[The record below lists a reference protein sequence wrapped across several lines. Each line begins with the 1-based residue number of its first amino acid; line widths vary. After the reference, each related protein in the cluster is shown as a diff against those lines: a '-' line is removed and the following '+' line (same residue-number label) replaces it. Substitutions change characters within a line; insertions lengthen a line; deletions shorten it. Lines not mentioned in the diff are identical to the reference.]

1 MTRPVSIDF
10 VSDVMCPWCALGAVA
25 LQQAIENLAGE
36 VAVEL
41 TFKPFELNPDM
52 PPEGENAV
60 EHMMR
65 KYGRTAAEVAAR
77 NDLVV
82 ARGNALGFTFDLAKR
97 THFYNAFDAHRLLFW
112 AVGEGRQVALKHT
125 LFKAH
130 FSDGENISRRDTLVR
145 LAGEAGLSTE
155 RAQGVLDSGEF
166 GAEVRELEAFYL
178 RRGISSVPAMVLNGR
193 HLMAGSQSVE
203 EYEQAI
209 RQIADGAVTTRTA
222 DR

>member
-25 LQQAIENLAGE
+25 LQQAIANLAGE
-36 VAVEL
+36 VTVEL
-41 TFKPFELNPDM
+41 AFKPFELNPDM

-65 KYGRTAAEVAAR
+65 KYGRTLAEVTAR
-77 NDLVV
+77 NVMVID
-82 ARGNALGFTFDLAKR
+82 RGNALGFRFDLAKR
-97 THFYNAFDAHRLLFW
+97 THFYNTFDAHRLLLW
-112 AVGEGRQVALKHT
+112 AAVEGRQVALKHI

-130 FSDGENISRRDTLVR
+130 FSDGENISRHDTLVR
-145 LAGEAGLSTE
+145 LAGEAGLSTA

-166 GAEVRELEAFYL
+166 AVEVRELEDFYR
-178 RRGISSVPAMVLNGR
+178 RRGINSVPAMVMNGR
-193 HLMAGSQSVE
+193 HLVAGSQSVE

-209 RQIADGAVTTRTA
+209 RQIAVAP
-222 DR
+222 

>member
-1 MTRPVSIDF
+1 VTRPVSIDF

-25 LQQAIENLAGE
+25 LQQAIANLAGE
-36 VAVEL
+36 VTVEL

-65 KYGRTAAEVAAR
+65 KYGRTLAEVTAR
-77 NDLVV
+77 NVMVID
-82 ARGNALGFTFDLAKR
+82 RGNALGFRFDLAKR
-97 THFYNAFDAHRLLFW
+97 THFYNTFDAHRLLFW
-112 AVGEGRQVALKHT
+112 AAVEGRQVALKHI

-130 FSDGENISRRDTLVR
+130 FSDGENISSQDTLVR
-145 LAGEAGLSTE
+145 LAGEAGLSTA

-166 GAEVRELEAFYL
+166 AVEVRELEDFYP
-178 RRGISSVPAMVLNGR
+178 RRGINSVPAMVLNGR
-193 HLMAGSQSVE
+193 HLVAGSQSVE

-209 RQIADGAVTTRTA
+209 RQIAVAP
-222 DR
+222 

>member
-1 MTRPVSIDF
+1 VSIDF

-25 LQQAIENLAGE
+25 LQQAIANLADE

-65 KYGRTAAEVAAR
+65 KYGRTLAEVAAR
-77 NDLVV
+77 NVMVID
-82 ARGNALGFTFDLAKR
+82 RGNALGFAFDLAKR
-97 THFYNAFDAHRLLFW
+97 THFYNSFDAHRLLYW
-112 AVGEGRQVALKHT
+112 SVAQGSQVALKHI

-130 FSDGENISRRDTLVR
+130 FSDGENISSHDTLVR
-145 LAGEAGLSTE
+145 LAGEAGLSTA

-166 GAEVRELEAFYL
+166 AVEVRELEEFYR
-178 RRGISSVPAMVLNGR
+178 RRGINAVPAMLLNGR
-193 HLMAGSQSVE
+193 HLVAGSQSVE

-209 RQIADGAVTTRTA
+209 RQITIAP
-222 DR
+222 

>member
-25 LQQAIENLAGE
+25 LQQAIANLADE
-36 VAVEL
+36 VTVEL
-41 TFKPFELNPDM
+41 AFKPFELNPDM

-65 KYGRTAAEVAAR
+65 KYGRTLAEVTAR
-77 NDLVV
+77 NVMVID
-82 ARGNALGFTFDLAKR
+82 RGNALGFRFDLAKR
-97 THFYNAFDAHRLLFW
+97 THFYNTFDAHRLLLW
-112 AVGEGRQVALKHT
+112 AAVEGRQVALKHI

-130 FSDGENISRRDTLVR
+130 FSDGENISSHDTLVR
-145 LAGEAGLSTE
+145 LAGEAGLSTA

-166 GAEVRELEAFYL
+166 AVEVRELEDFYR
-178 RRGISSVPAMVLNGR
+178 RRGINSVPAMVMNGR
-193 HLMAGSQSVE
+193 HLVAGSQSVE

-209 RQIADGAVTTRTA
+209 RQIAVAP
-222 DR
+222 

>member
-1 MTRPVSIDF
+1 MTRPVSSDF

-25 LQQAIENLAGE
+25 LQQAIANLAGE
-36 VAVEL
+36 VTVEL

-65 KYGRTAAEVAAR
+65 KYGRTLAEVTAR
-77 NDLVV
+77 NVMVID
-82 ARGNALGFTFDLAKR
+82 RGNALGFRFDLAKR
-97 THFYNAFDAHRLLFW
+97 THFYNTFDAHRLLFW
-112 AVGEGRQVALKHT
+112 AAVEGRQVALKHI

-130 FSDGENISRRDTLVR
+130 FSDGENISSQDTLVR
-145 LAGEAGLSTE
+145 LAGEAGLSTA

-166 GAEVRELEAFYL
+166 AVEVRELEDFYP
-178 RRGISSVPAMVLNGR
+178 RRGINSVPAMVLNGR
-193 HLMAGSQSVE
+193 HLVAGSQSVE

-209 RQIADGAVTTRTA
+209 RQIAVAP
-222 DR
+222 

>member
-1 MTRPVSIDF
+1 MTRAVSIEF

-25 LQQAIENLAGE
+25 LQQAIANLADE

-65 KYGRTAAEVAAR
+65 KYGRTLAEVTAR
-77 NDLVV
+77 NVMVID
-82 ARGNALGFTFDLAKR
+82 RGNALGFTFDLAKR
-97 THFYNAFDAHRLLFW
+97 THFYNSFDAHRLLYW
-112 AVGEGRQVALKHT
+112 SVAQGRQVALKHA

-130 FSDGENISRRDTLVR
+130 FSDGENISSHDTLVR
-145 LAGEAGLSTE
+145 LAGEVGLSTV
-155 RAQGVLDSGEF
+155 RAQEVLDSGELT
-166 GAEVRELEAFYL
+166 AEVRELEDFY
-178 RRGISSVPAMVLNGR
+178 RIRGINAVPAMVLNGR
-193 HLMAGSQSVE
+193 HLVAGSQSVE

-209 RQIADGAVTTRTA
+209 RQIAVAP
-222 DR
+222 

>member
-25 LQQAIENLAGE
+25 LQQAIANLAGE
-36 VAVEL
+36 VVVEL

-65 KYGRTAAEVAAR
+65 KYGRTLAEVAAR
-77 NDLVV
+77 NVMVID
-82 ARGNALGFTFDLAKR
+82 RGNAFGFTFDLAKR
-97 THFYNAFDAHRLLFW
+97 THFYNSFDAHRLLYGSV
-112 AVGEGRQVALKHT
+112 AQGRQVALKHI

-130 FSDGENISRRDTLVR
+130 FSDGENISSHDTLVR
-145 LAGEAGLSTE
+145 LAGEAGLSTA

-166 GAEVRELEAFYL
+166 AVEVRELEDFY
-178 RRGISSVPAMVLNGR
+178 RRRRINAVPAMVLNGR
-193 HLMAGSQSVE
+193 HLVAGSQSVE

-209 RQIADGAVTTRTA
+209 RQVAVA
-222 DR
+222 P

>member
-1 MTRPVSIDF
+1 MTRTVSIDF

-25 LQQAIENLAGE
+25 LQQAIENLADE

-65 KYGRTAAEVAAR
+65 KYGRTLAEVAAR
-77 NDLVV
+77 NVMVID
-82 ARGNALGFTFDLAKR
+82 RGNALGFTFDLAKR
-97 THFYNAFDAHRLLFW
+97 THFYNSFDAHRLLYW
-112 AVGEGRQVALKHT
+112 SVAQGRQVALKHV

-130 FSDGENISRRDTLVR
+130 FSDGENISSHDTLVR
-145 LAGEAGLSTE
+145 LAGEVGLSTV
-155 RAQGVLDSGEF
+155 RAQEVLDSGEF
-166 GAEVRELEAFYL
+166 TAEVRELEDFYR
-178 RRGISSVPAMVLNGR
+178 RRGINAVPAMVLNGR
-193 HLMAGSQSVE
+193 HLVAGSQSVE

-209 RQIADGAVTTRTA
+209 RQIAVAP
-222 DR
+222 

>member
-1 MTRPVSIDF
+1 MTRTVSIEF

-25 LQQAIENLAGE
+25 LQQAIANLAGE
-36 VAVEL
+36 VTVEL

-65 KYGRTAAEVAAR
+65 KYGRTLGEVAAR
-77 NDLVV
+77 NVMVID
-82 ARGNALGFTFDLAKR
+82 RGNALGFKFDLAKR
-97 THFYNAFDAHRLLFW
+97 THFYNSFDAHRLLYW
-112 AVGEGRQVALKHT
+112 SVAQGRQVALKHI

-130 FSDGENISRRDTLVR
+130 FSDGQNISSHDTLVR
-145 LAGEAGLSTE
+145 LAGEAGLSTA

-166 GAEVRELEAFYL
+166 AVEVRELEDFYG
-178 RRGISSVPAMVLNGR
+178 RRGINAVPAMVLNGR
-193 HLMAGSQSVE
+193 HLVAGSQSVE

-209 RQIADGAVTTRTA
+209 RQIAVAP
-222 DR
+222 

>member
-25 LQQAIENLAGE
+25 LQQAIANLAGE

-65 KYGRTAAEVAAR
+65 KYGRTFAEVAAR
-77 NDLVV
+77 NVMVID
-82 ARGNALGFTFDLAKR
+82 RGNALGFTFDLAKR
-97 THFYNAFDAHRLLFW
+97 THFYNSFDAHRLLYW
-112 AVGEGRQVALKHT
+112 SVAQGRQVALKHI

-130 FSDGENISRRDTLVR
+130 FSDGENISSHDTLVR
-145 LAGEAGLSTE
+145 LAGEAGLSTA
-155 RAQGVLDSGEF
+155 RAQGVLDSGELT
-166 GAEVRELEAFYL
+166 AEVRELEDFY
-178 RRGISSVPAMVLNGR
+178 RMRGINAVPAMVLNGR
-193 HLMAGSQSVE
+193 HLVAGSQSVE

-209 RQIADGAVTTRTA
+209 RQIAVAP
-222 DR
+222 

>member
-25 LQQAIENLAGE
+25 LQQAIANLAGE
-36 VAVEL
+36 VTVEL

-65 KYGRTAAEVAAR
+65 KYGRTLAEVTAR
-77 NDLVV
+77 NVMVID
-82 ARGNALGFTFDLAKR
+82 RGNALGFRFDLAKR
-97 THFYNAFDAHRLLFW
+97 THFYNTFDAHRLLFW
-112 AVGEGRQVALKHT
+112 AAVEGRQVALKHI

-130 FSDGENISRRDTLVR
+130 FSDGENISSHDTLVR
-145 LAGEAGLSTE
+145 LAGEAGLSTA

-166 GAEVRELEAFYL
+166 AVEVRELEDFYR
-178 RRGISSVPAMVLNGR
+178 RRGINSVPAMVMNGR
-193 HLMAGSQSVE
+193 HLVAGSQSVE

-209 RQIADGAVTTRTA
+209 RQIAVAP
-222 DR
+222 

>member
-1 MTRPVSIDF
+1 MTRTVSIDF

-25 LQQAIENLAGE
+25 LQQAIANLAGE

-65 KYGRTAAEVAAR
+65 KYGRTLAEVTAR
-77 NDLVV
+77 NVMVID
-82 ARGNALGFTFDLAKR
+82 RGNALGFTFDLAKR
-97 THFYNAFDAHRLLFW
+97 THFYNSFDAHRLLYW
-112 AVGEGRQVALKHT
+112 SVAQDRQVALKHI

-130 FSDGENISRRDTLVR
+130 FSDGENISSHDTLVR
-145 LAGEAGLSTE
+145 LAGEVGLSTV
-155 RAQGVLDSGEF
+155 RAQEVLDSGELT
-166 GAEVRELEAFYL
+166 AEVRELEDFY
-178 RRGISSVPAMVLNGR
+178 RMRGINAVPAMVLNGR
-193 HLMAGSQSVE
+193 HLVAGSQSVE

-209 RQIADGAVTTRTA
+209 RQIAVAP
-222 DR
+222 

>member
-25 LQQAIENLAGE
+25 LQQAIANLADE
-36 VAVEL
+36 VTVEL
-41 TFKPFELNPDM
+41 AFKPFELNPDM

-65 KYGRTAAEVAAR
+65 KYGRTLAEVTAR
-77 NDLVV
+77 NVMVID
-82 ARGNALGFTFDLAKR
+82 RGNALGFRFDLAKR
-97 THFYNAFDAHRLLFW
+97 THFYNTFDAHRLLLW
-112 AVGEGRQVALKHT
+112 AAVEGRQVALKHI

-130 FSDGENISRRDTLVR
+130 FSDGENISSHDTLVR
-145 LAGEAGLSTE
+145 LAGEAGLSTA

-166 GAEVRELEAFYL
+166 AVEVRELEDFYP
-178 RRGISSVPAMVLNGR
+178 RRGINSVPAMVMNGR
-193 HLMAGSQSVE
+193 HLVAGSQSVE

-209 RQIADGAVTTRTA
+209 RQIAVAP
-222 DR
+222 

>member
-25 LQQAIENLAGE
+25 LQQAIANLAGE
-36 VAVEL
+36 VTVEL

-65 KYGRTAAEVAAR
+65 KYGRTLAEVTAR
-77 NDLVV
+77 NVMVID
-82 ARGNALGFTFDLAKR
+82 RGNALGFRFDLAKR
-97 THFYNAFDAHRLLFW
+97 THFYNTFDAHRLLFW
-112 AVGEGRQVALKHT
+112 AAVEGRQVALKHI

-130 FSDGENISRRDTLVR
+130 FSDGENISSHDTLVR
-145 LAGEAGLSTE
+145 LAGEAGLSTS
-155 RAQGVLDSGEF
+155 RAQGVLDGGEF
-166 GAEVRELEAFYL
+166 AVEVRELEDFYR
-178 RRGISSVPAMVLNGR
+178 RRGINSVPAMVMNGR
-193 HLMAGSQSVE
+193 HLVAGSQSVE

-209 RQIADGAVTTRTA
+209 RQIAVAP
-222 DR
+222 

>member
-25 LQQAIENLAGE
+25 LQQAIANLAGE

-65 KYGRTAAEVAAR
+65 KYGRTFAEVAAR
-77 NDLVV
+77 NVMVID
-82 ARGNALGFTFDLAKR
+82 RGNALGFTFDLAKR
-97 THFYNAFDAHRLLFW
+97 THFYNSFDAHRLLYW
-112 AVGEGRQVALKHT
+112 SVAQGRQVALKQL

-130 FSDGENISRRDTLVR
+130 FSDGENISSHDTLVR
-145 LAGEAGLSTE
+145 LAGEAGLSTA
-155 RAQGVLDSGEF
+155 RAQGVLGSGEF
-166 GAEVRELEAFYL
+166 AVEVRELEDFYR
-178 RRGISSVPAMVLNGR
+178 RRGINAVPAMVMNGR
-193 HLMAGSQSVE
+193 HLVAGSQSVE

-209 RQIADGAVTTRTA
+209 RQVAVA
-222 DR
+222 P

>member
-25 LQQAIENLAGE
+25 LQQAIANLAGE

-65 KYGRTAAEVAAR
+65 KYGRTLAEVTAR
-77 NDLVV
+77 NVMVID
-82 ARGNALGFTFDLAKR
+82 RGNALGFTFDLAKR
-97 THFYNAFDAHRLLFW
+97 THFYNSFDAHRLLYW
-112 AVGEGRQVALKHT
+112 SVAQGRQVALKHA

-130 FSDGENISRRDTLVR
+130 FSDGENISSHDTLVR
-145 LAGEAGLSTE
+145 LAGEVGLSTV
-155 RAQGVLDSGEF
+155 RAQEVLDSGELT
-166 GAEVRELEAFYL
+166 AEVRELEDFY
-178 RRGISSVPAMVLNGR
+178 RMRGINAVPAMVLNGR
-193 HLMAGSQSVE
+193 HLVAGSQSVE

-209 RQIADGAVTTRTA
+209 RQIAVAP
-222 DR
+222 

>member
-1 MTRPVSIDF
+1 MTRTVSIDF

-25 LQQAIENLAGE
+25 LQQAIANLAGE

-65 KYGRTAAEVAAR
+65 KYGRAFTEVAAR
-77 NDLVV
+77 NVMVID
-82 ARGNALGFTFDLAKR
+82 RGNALGFMFDLAKR
-97 THFYNAFDAHRLLFW
+97 THFYNSFGAHRLLYW
-112 AVGEGRQVALKHT
+112 SVAQGRQVALKHA

-130 FSDGENISRRDTLVR
+130 FSDGENISSHDTLVR
-145 LAGEAGLSTE
+145 LAGEVGLSTV
-155 RAQGVLDSGEF
+155 RAQEVLDSGELT
-166 GAEVRELEAFYL
+166 AEVRELEDFYR
-178 RRGISSVPAMVLNGR
+178 RRGINAVPAMVLNGR
-193 HLMAGSQSVE
+193 HLVAGSQSVE

-209 RQIADGAVTTRTA
+209 RQVAVA
-222 DR
+222 P

>member
-1 MTRPVSIDF
+1 MTRAVSIEF

-25 LQQAIENLAGE
+25 LQQAIANLADE

-65 KYGRTAAEVAAR
+65 KYGRTLAEVTAR
-77 NDLVV
+77 NVMVID
-82 ARGNALGFTFDLAKR
+82 RGNALGFTFDLAKR
-97 THFYNAFDAHRLLFW
+97 THFYNSFDAHRLLYW
-112 AVGEGRQVALKHT
+112 SVAQGRQVALKHA

-130 FSDGENISRRDTLVR
+130 FSDGENISSHGTLVR
-145 LAGEAGLSTE
+145 LAGEVGLSTV
-155 RAQGVLDSGEF
+155 RAQAVLDSGELT
-166 GAEVRELEAFYL
+166 AEVRELEDFY
-178 RRGISSVPAMVLNGR
+178 RIRGINAVPAMVLNGR
-193 HLMAGSQSVE
+193 HLVAGSQSVE

-209 RQIADGAVTTRTA
+209 RQIAVAP
-222 DR
+222 

>member
-1 MTRPVSIDF
+1 VTRTVSIDF

-25 LQQAIENLAGE
+25 LQQAIANLAGE

-65 KYGRTAAEVAAR
+65 KYGRTLAEVTAR
-77 NDLVV
+77 NVMVID
-82 ARGNALGFTFDLAKR
+82 RGNALGFTFDLAKR
-97 THFYNAFDAHRLLFW
+97 THFYNSFDAHRLLYW
-112 AVGEGRQVALKHT
+112 SVAQGRQVALKHI

-130 FSDGENISRRDTLVR
+130 FSDGENISSHDTLVR
-145 LAGEAGLSTE
+145 LAGEVGLSTV
-155 RAQGVLDSGEF
+155 RAQEVLDSGELT
-166 GAEVRELEAFYL
+166 AEVRELEDFY
-178 RRGISSVPAMVLNGR
+178 RMRGINAVPAMVLNGR
-193 HLMAGSQSVE
+193 HLVAGSQSVE

-209 RQIADGAVTTRTA
+209 RQIAVAP
-222 DR
+222 

>member
-1 MTRPVSIDF
+1 VTRAVSIEF

-25 LQQAIENLAGE
+25 LQQAIANLADE

-65 KYGRTAAEVAAR
+65 KYGRTLAEVTAR
-77 NDLVV
+77 NVMVID
-82 ARGNALGFTFDLAKR
+82 RGNALGFTFDLAKR
-97 THFYNAFDAHRLLFW
+97 THFYNSFDAHRLLYW
-112 AVGEGRQVALKHT
+112 SVAQGRQVALKHA

-130 FSDGENISRRDTLVR
+130 FSDGENISSHDTLVR
-145 LAGEAGLSTE
+145 LAGEVGLSTV
-155 RAQGVLDSGEF
+155 RAQEVLDSGELT
-166 GAEVRELEAFYL
+166 AEVRELEDFY
-178 RRGISSVPAMVLNGR
+178 RIRGINAVPAMVLNGR
-193 HLMAGSQSVE
+193 HLVAGSQSVE

-209 RQIADGAVTTRTA
+209 RQIAVAP
-222 DR
+222 

>member
-25 LQQAIENLAGE
+25 LQQAIANLAGE

-65 KYGRTAAEVAAR
+65 KYGRTLAEVTAR
-77 NDLVV
+77 NVMVID
-82 ARGNALGFTFDLAKR
+82 RGNALGFTFDLAKR
-97 THFYNAFDAHRLLFW
+97 THFYNSFDAHRLLYW
-112 AVGEGRQVALKHT
+112 SVAQGRQVALKHA

-130 FSDGENISRRDTLVR
+130 FSDGENISSHDTLVR
-145 LAGEAGLSTE
+145 LAGEVGLSTV
-155 RAQGVLDSGEF
+155 RAQEVLDSGELT
-166 GAEVRELEAFYL
+166 AEVRELEDFY
-178 RRGISSVPAMVLNGR
+178 RMRGINAVPAMVLNGR
-193 HLMAGSQSVE
+193 HLVAGSKSVE

-209 RQIADGAVTTRTA
+209 RQIAVAP
-222 DR
+222 

>member
-25 LQQAIENLAGE
+25 LQQAIANLADE

-65 KYGRTAAEVAAR
+65 KYGRTLAEVTAR
-77 NDLVV
+77 NVMVID
-82 ARGNALGFTFDLAKR
+82 RGNALGFTFDLAKR
-97 THFYNAFDAHRLLFW
+97 THFYNSFDAHRLLYW
-112 AVGEGRQVALKHT
+112 SVAQGRQVALKHI

-130 FSDGENISRRDTLVR
+130 FSDGENISSHDTLVR
-145 LAGEAGLSTE
+145 LAGEVGLSTV
-155 RAQGVLDSGEF
+155 RAQEVLDSGELT
-166 GAEVRELEAFYL
+166 AEVYELEDFY
-178 RRGISSVPAMVLNGR
+178 RMRGINAVPAMVLNGR
-193 HLMAGSQSVE
+193 HLVAGSKSVE

-209 RQIADGAVTTRTA
+209 RQIAGDAVITRTA
-222 DR
+222 DH

>member
-10 VSDVMCPWCALGAVA
+10 VSDVMCPWCALGAVT
-25 LQQAIENLAGE
+25 LQQAIANLAGE

-65 KYGRTAAEVAAR
+65 KYGRTFAEVAAR
-77 NDLVV
+77 NVMVID
-82 ARGNALGFTFDLAKR
+82 RGNALGFTFDLAKR
-97 THFYNAFDAHRLLFW
+97 THFYNSFDAHRLLYW
-112 AVGEGRQVALKHT
+112 SVAQGRQVALKHI

-130 FSDGENISRRDTLVR
+130 FSDGENISSHDTLVR
-145 LAGEAGLSTE
+145 LAGEAGLSTA
-155 RAQGVLDSGEF
+155 RAQGVLGSGEF
-166 GAEVRELEAFYL
+166 AVEVRELEDFYR
-178 RRGISSVPAMVLNGR
+178 RRGINAVPAMVLNGR
-193 HLMAGSQSVE
+193 HLVAGSQSVE

-209 RQIADGAVTTRTA
+209 RQVAVA
-222 DR
+222 P

>member
-25 LQQAIENLAGE
+25 LQQAIANLAGE
-36 VAVEL
+36 VTVEL

-65 KYGRTAAEVAAR
+65 KYGRTLAEVTAR
-77 NDLVV
+77 NVMVID
-82 ARGNALGFTFDLAKR
+82 RGNALGFRFDLAKR
-97 THFYNAFDAHRLLFW
+97 THFYNTFDAHRLLFW
-112 AVGEGRQVALKHT
+112 AAVEGRQVALKHI

-130 FSDGENISRRDTLVR
+130 FSDGENISSHDTLVR
-145 LAGEAGLSTE
+145 LAGEAGLSTA

-166 GAEVRELEAFYL
+166 AVGVRELEDFYP
-178 RRGISSVPAMVLNGR
+178 RRGINSVPAMVLNGR
-193 HLMAGSQSVE
+193 HLVAGSQSVE

-209 RQIADGAVTTRTA
+209 RQIAVAP
-222 DR
+222 

>member
-25 LQQAIENLAGE
+25 LQQAIANLAGE
-36 VAVEL
+36 VTVEL

-65 KYGRTAAEVAAR
+65 KYGRTLAEVTAR
-77 NDLVV
+77 NVMVID
-82 ARGNALGFTFDLAKR
+82 RGNALGFTFDLAKR
-97 THFYNAFDAHRLLFW
+97 THFYNSFDAHRLLYW
-112 AVGEGRQVALKHT
+112 SVAQGRQVALKHI

-130 FSDGENISRRDTLVR
+130 FSDGENISSHDTLVR
-145 LAGEAGLSTE
+145 LAGEAGLSTA

-166 GAEVRELEAFYL
+166 AVDVRELEDFYR
-178 RRGISSVPAMVLNGR
+178 RRGINAVPAMVLNGR
-193 HLMAGSQSVE
+193 HLVAGSQSVE

-209 RQIADGAVTTRTA
+209 RQVAVA
-222 DR
+222 P

>member
-25 LQQAIENLAGE
+25 LQQAIANLAGE
-36 VAVEL
+36 VTVEL

-65 KYGRTAAEVAAR
+65 KYGRTLAEVTAR
-77 NDLVV
+77 NVMVID
-82 ARGNALGFTFDLAKR
+82 RGNALGFRFDLAKR
-97 THFYNAFDAHRLLFW
+97 THFYNTFDAHRLLFW
-112 AVGEGRQVALKHT
+112 AAVEGRQVALKHI

-130 FSDGENISRRDTLVR
+130 FSDGENISSRDTLVR
-145 LAGEAGLSTE
+145 LAGEAGLSTA

-166 GAEVRELEAFYL
+166 AVEVRELEDFY
-178 RRGISSVPAMVLNGR
+178 RRCGINSVPAMVLNGR
-193 HLMAGSQSVE
+193 HLVAGSQSVE

-209 RQIADGAVTTRTA
+209 RQIAVAP
-222 DR
+222 

>member
-1 MTRPVSIDF
+1 MTRTVSIDF

-25 LQQAIENLAGE
+25 LQQAIANLADE

-65 KYGRTAAEVAAR
+65 KYGRTLAEVTAR
-77 NDLVV
+77 NVMVID
-82 ARGNALGFTFDLAKR
+82 RGNALGFTFDLAKR
-97 THFYNAFDAHRLLFW
+97 THFYNSFDAHRLLYW
-112 AVGEGRQVALKHT
+112 SVAQGRQVALKHA

-130 FSDGENISRRDTLVR
+130 FSDGENISSHDTLAR
-145 LAGEAGLSTE
+145 LAGEVGLSTVRSQE
-155 RAQGVLDSGEF
+155 VLDSGELT
-166 GAEVRELEAFYL
+166 AEVRELEDFYH
-178 RRGISSVPAMVLNGR
+178 RRGINAVPAMVLNGR
-193 HLMAGSQSVE
+193 HLVAGSQSVE

-209 RQIADGAVTTRTA
+209 RQIAVAP
-222 DR
+222 

>member
-65 KYGRTAAEVAAR
+65 KYGRTLAEVTAR
-77 NDLVV
+77 NVMVID
-82 ARGNALGFTFDLAKR
+82 RGNALGFTFDLAKR
-97 THFYNAFDAHRLLFW
+97 THFYNSFDAHRLLYW
-112 AVGEGRQVALKHT
+112 SVAQGRQVALKHA

-130 FSDGENISRRDTLVR
+130 FSDGENISSHDTLVR
-145 LAGEAGLSTE
+145 LAGEAGLSTV
-155 RAQGVLDSGEF
+155 RAQGVLGSGEF
-166 GAEVRELEAFYL
+166 AGEVRELEDFYL
-178 RRGISSVPAMVLNGR
+178 RRGINSVPAMILNGR
-193 HLMAGSQSVE
+193 HLVAGSKSVE

-209 RQIADGAVTTRTA
+209 RQIAGDAVITRTA
-222 DR
+222 DH

>member
-25 LQQAIENLAGE
+25 LQQAIANLAGE
-36 VAVEL
+36 VTVEL

-65 KYGRTAAEVAAR
+65 KYGRTLAEVTAR
-77 NDLVV
+77 NVMVID
-82 ARGNALGFTFDLAKR
+82 RGNALGFRFDLAKR
-97 THFYNAFDAHRLLFW
+97 THFYNTFDAHRLLFW
-112 AVGEGRQVALKHT
+112 AAVEGRQVSLKHI

-130 FSDGENISRRDTLVR
+130 FSDGENISSHDTLVR
-145 LAGEAGLSTE
+145 LAGEAGLSTA

-166 GAEVRELEAFYL
+166 AVEVRELEDFYR
-178 RRGISSVPAMVLNGR
+178 RRGINSVPAMVMNGR
-193 HLMAGSQSVE
+193 HLVAGSQSVE

-209 RQIADGAVTTRTA
+209 RQIAVAP
-222 DR
+222 